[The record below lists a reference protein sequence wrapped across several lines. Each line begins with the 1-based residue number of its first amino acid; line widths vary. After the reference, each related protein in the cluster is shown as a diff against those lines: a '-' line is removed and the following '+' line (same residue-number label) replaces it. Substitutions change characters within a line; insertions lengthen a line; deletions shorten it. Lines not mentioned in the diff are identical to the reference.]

1 MHVATNAPHAVSA
14 NQNDT
19 MSGFILVSWSP
30 PAAGGADITGY
41 RIYYTSGG
49 VLMNVA
55 VNSTEHQYQLVL
67 GGALPDDMM
76 LSIRA
81 ESIQLP
87 SELITV
93 TINIE
98 VLATT
103 AEELATTTT
112 IAATTV
118 TTSQATTTEITEE
131 RTTTGDEADTTTPTT
146 PMAPTS
152 NDDVMVTTSDDDI
165 PTTTIEV
172 LMVTC
177 DGMSKQRIDSLLII
191 AVIEGITIVIMAI
204 ILMLITVVFLC
215 WR

>member
-1 MHVATNAPHAVSA
+1 MLAAPRM
-14 NQNDT
+14 T
-19 MSGFILVSWSP
+19 SGPVIISWSP
-30 PAAGGADITGY
+30 PASGGAEVTGY
-41 RIYYTSGG
+41 RIYYMFRG
-49 VLMNVA
+49 VLTNVGFA
-55 VNSTEHQYQLVL
+55 STERQYQLDL
-67 GGALPDDMM
+67 GGALPDDIMT

-81 ESIQLP
+81 ESVQLP
-87 SELITV
+87 SELVTV
-93 TINIE
+93 TINTE
-98 VLATT
+98 VITT
-103 AEELATTTT
+103 TVEEPAMTTTT

-165 PTTTIEV
+165 PTTTTEI

-177 DGMSKQRIDSLLII
+177 DGMSKQRIDSLLVIT
-191 AVIEGITIVIMAI
+191 VIEGIIIVIMAI
-204 ILMLITVVFLC
+204 ILVLITVVFLY